1 MSSEEGAGI
10 STVTGVVNLGWGL
23 SHVMVLPPHPMDVA
37 LGALL
42 VYSSQ
47 HAAIISCLSTI

>member
-23 SHVMVLPPHPMDVA
+23 SHLMVLLPHPTDVA

-47 HAAIISCLSTI
+47 HAAIISCLSRI